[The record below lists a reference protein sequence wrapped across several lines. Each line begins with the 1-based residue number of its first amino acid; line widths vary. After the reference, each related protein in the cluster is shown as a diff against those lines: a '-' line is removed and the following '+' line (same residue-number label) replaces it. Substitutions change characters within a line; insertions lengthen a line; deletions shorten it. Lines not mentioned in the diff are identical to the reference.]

1 MRREPGFFTDAE
13 LTLVYLAR
21 RLSESLKV
29 EELLT
34 ANEIDYLVETGTY
47 LGGFLFRRE
56 LVGAYFY
63 VASPGAEGARQLLAT
78 HGYRPQDGS

>member
-1 MRREPGFFTDAE
+1 MRREPDFFTDAE

-21 RLSESLKV
+21 RLRESLKI

-56 LVGAYFY
+56 LTGAYFY
-63 VASPGAEGARQLLAT
+63 VSSDGAESARQLLLT
-78 HGYRPQDGS
+78 HGYRPQDAS